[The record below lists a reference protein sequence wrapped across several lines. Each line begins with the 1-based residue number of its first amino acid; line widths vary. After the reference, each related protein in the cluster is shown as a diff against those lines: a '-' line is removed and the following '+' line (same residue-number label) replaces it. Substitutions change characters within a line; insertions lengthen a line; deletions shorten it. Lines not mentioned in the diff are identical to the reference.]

1 LGGFFIANPVL
12 KPFLLYRLRLRYADE
27 PAVSSAALKRKEGG
41 GQQQQ
46 QNLATRQQQ
55 KLETIYILEPH
66 ELDNQRLS
74 LVADKVSR
82 WGLDQRWKSQRIK
95 IHRLAYRFSIDFSI
109 HTLA

>member
-1 LGGFFIANPVL
+1 MFFLVFLGEFFIANPVL
-12 KPFLLYRLRLRYADE
+12 KSFPLNRLRLRYADE

-41 GQQQQ
+41 QQQQQ

-74 LVADKVSR
+74 LVADKVSQIR
-82 WGLDQRWKSQRIK
+82 QLGIGPGPDP
-95 IHRLAYRFSIDFSI
+95 
-109 HTLA
+109 T

>member
-1 LGGFFIANPVL
+1 L
-12 KPFLLYRLRLRYADE
+12 KPFSLFRLRLRYADE

-55 KLETIYILEPH
+55 KMETIYILEPH

-74 LVADKVSR
+74 LVADKVSKANR
-82 WGLDQRWKSQRIK
+82 IRNGPGPDQ
-95 IHRLAYRFSIDFSI
+95 
-109 HTLA
+109 T

>member
-1 LGGFFIANPVL
+1 LSPLSALLCAYDLL
-12 KPFLLYRLRLRYADE
+12 KQFSLYRLRLRYADE

-41 GQQQQ
+41 GQQQ

-74 LVADKVSR
+74 LVADKVSQ
-82 WGLDQRWKSQRIK
+82 GSRI
-95 IHRLAYRFSIDFSI
+95 RNGPGPDP
-109 HTLA
+109 T

>member
-1 LGGFFIANPVL
+1 LSPPLSALFHAQDLL
-12 KPFLLYRLRLRYADE
+12 KPFPLYRLRLRYADE

-74 LVADKVSR
+74 LVADKVSQ
-82 WGLDQRWKSQRIK
+82 GSRIRHVG
-95 IHRLAYRFSIDFSI
+95 IGPGPYPN
-109 HTLA
+109 

>member
-1 LGGFFIANPVL
+1 
-12 KPFLLYRLRLRYADE
+12 
-27 PAVSSAALKRKEGG
+27 VSSAALKRKEGG

-74 LVADKVSR
+74 LVADKVSQIR
-82 WGLDQRWKSQRIK
+82 KLGIGPGPDP
-95 IHRLAYRFSIDFSI
+95 
-109 HTLA
+109 T

>member
-1 LGGFFIANPVL
+1 MLLFVTTADGITSCSR
-12 KPFLLYRLRLRYADE
+12 PFSLYRLRLRYADE

-41 GQQQQ
+41 GQHQ

-74 LVADKVSR
+74 LVADKVSQAV
-82 WGLDQRWKSQRIK
+82 GSGQLEIAPSPDP
-95 IHRLAYRFSIDFSI
+95 
-109 HTLA
+109 T

>member
-1 LGGFFIANPVL
+1 VGFLGGFLGFFIANPVL
-12 KPFLLYRLRLRYADE
+12 QPFLLYRLRLRYADE

-41 GQQQQ
+41 GQQQP
-46 QNLATRQQQ
+46 NLATRQQQ

-82 WGLDQRWKSQRIK
+82 RDWTRDGNHKE
-95 IHRLAYRFSIDFSI
+95 
-109 HTLA
+109 